1 MRFKVPQDVQRE
13 DQIVWFLTI
22 RHLVILIIGFGI
34 SYTLFTH
41 LNKIYVMDEIS
52 NVLTWIPLMIAA
64 AFAFVKV
71 KSVSLF
77 KFILLVIEQ
86 NFFRPPRRRWS
97 QRGGTPFMSM
107 TTEEKTKKKK
117 PKKTVQKKKISADK
131 IGDIAKMM
139 DQGGL
144 K

>member
-13 DQIVWFLTI
+13 DQIIAFLTI
-22 RHLVILIIGFGI
+22 RHLIILVVGFGI
-34 SYTLFTH
+34 SYTIFTQ
-41 LNKIYVMDEIS
+41 LNKLYVMDDIS
-52 NVLTWIPLMIAA
+52 NILTWIPLGIAA
-64 AFAFVKV
+64 AFAFVKI

-77 KFILLVIEQ
+77 KFLLLIIEQ

-97 QRGGTPFMSM
+97 QRGGTPFISM
-107 TTEEKTKKKK
+107 TSEPKKKK
-117 PKKTVQKKKISADK
+117 TNKKKEVRTKKISVDK
-131 IGDIAKMM
+131 IGDIAKLM

>member
-1 MRFKVPQDVQRE
+1 MRYKVPQDVQRE
-13 DQIVWFLTI
+13 DQIVAFLTI
-22 RHLVILIIGFGI
+22 RHLVILIVGFGI
-34 SYTLFTH
+34 SYMIFTQM
-41 LNKIYVMDEIS
+41 NKIYVMDEIS
-52 NVLTWIPLMIAA
+52 NILTFIPLGIAA

-77 KFILLVIEQ
+77 KFLLLVIEQ

-97 QRGGTPFMSM
+97 QRGGTPFISI
-107 TTEEKTKKKK
+107 TTEPKKS
-117 PKKTVQKKKISADK
+117 KKTVKKGPRVKNISANK